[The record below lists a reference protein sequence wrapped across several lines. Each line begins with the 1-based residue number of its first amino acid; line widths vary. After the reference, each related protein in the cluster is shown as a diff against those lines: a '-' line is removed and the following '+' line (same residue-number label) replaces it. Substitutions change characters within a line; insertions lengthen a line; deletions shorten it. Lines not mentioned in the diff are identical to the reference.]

1 MSEISPIEAKIK
13 DEVMKLAYGSINE
26 LYDYMDQHF
35 DLEREHQEIIIRQ
48 LNRLKEQFYLIA
60 ENSRIS

>member
-1 MSEISPIEAKIK
+1 MSAKSAIEAKIK
-13 DEVMKLAYGSINE
+13 DEVMKLAYGSIDE

-35 DLEREHQEIIIRQ
+35 DLEKEHQDIIIRQ